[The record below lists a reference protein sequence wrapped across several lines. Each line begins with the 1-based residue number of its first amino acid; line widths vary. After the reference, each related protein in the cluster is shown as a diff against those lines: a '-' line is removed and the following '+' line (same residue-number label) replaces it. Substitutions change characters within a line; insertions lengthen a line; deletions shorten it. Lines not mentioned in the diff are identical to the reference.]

1 MTELHRGDIF
11 YIERFDTTGSEQHSG
26 RPGIIVSNEKN
37 NQFSATVEVVYLT
50 SKPKEHLPTHV
61 IIDSTGIKSIALC
74 EQITSV
80 DKSKIGAYK
89 CTATPDE
96 MHKVDL
102 AMMES
107 LELRYSLTN
116 TGTANDIH
124 QIQTQLDSLKEA
136 LDKMRSDYAQE
147 QTTKEIETQT
157 QLQNLRKELDKI
169 RSDYAREQMA
179 KEIYKQFYEDYI
191 DLQREKN
198 SKDY

>member
-107 LELRYSLTN
+107 LELRYSLASA
-116 TGTANDIH
+116 GTSSNA
-124 QIQTQLDSLKEA
+124 QQQTQLEELKE
-136 LDKMRSDYAQE
+136 E
-147 QTTKEIETQT
+147 
-157 QLQNLRKELDKI
+157 LQKLRA
-169 RSDYAREQMA
+169 DYAREQTA
-179 KEIYKQFYEDYI
+179 KEIYKQFYDDYI

>member
-89 CTATPDE
+89 CTATADE

-107 LELRYSLTN
+107 LELRYSLA
-116 TGTANDIH
+116 GTKSANDT
-124 QIQTQLDSLKEA
+124 QQTQEKLEEMKEE
-136 LDKMRSDYAQE
+136 LEK
-147 QTTKEIETQT
+147 
-157 QLQNLRKELDKI
+157 LRA
-169 RSDYAREQMA
+169 DYARAQTA
-179 KEIYKQFYEDYI
+179 SEIYKQFYEDYI